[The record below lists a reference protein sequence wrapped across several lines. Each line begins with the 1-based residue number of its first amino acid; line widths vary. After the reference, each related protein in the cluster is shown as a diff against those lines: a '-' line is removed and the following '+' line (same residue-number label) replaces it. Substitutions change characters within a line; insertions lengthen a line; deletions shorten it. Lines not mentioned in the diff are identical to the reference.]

1 MGIYSD
7 YHFSQAESRE
17 EELGALKRKADYLGR
32 QAQVHLAREEKEDDE
47 NDASEDYYE
56 LVSLAQRLSTVS
68 EQLKEQAT
76 KLNQPGLMLASENAH
91 CLSMRLKEKAEQL
104 RNLCVNA
111 KTWEGDIKRAG
122 ANLRRRLDAA
132 KPKKVAIEVV

>member
-1 MGIYSD
+1 
-7 YHFSQAESRE
+7 
-17 EELGALKRKADYLGR
+17 
-32 QAQVHLAREEKEDDE
+32 
-47 NDASEDYYE
+47 
-56 LVSLAQRLSTVS
+56 
-68 EQLKEQAT
+68 
-76 KLNQPGLMLASENAH
+76 MLASENAH

-132 KPKKVAIEVV
+132 KPKKVAIETAKVNGEFITRCEEC